1 MDRKYNVFLVSD
13 STGETL
19 DRIFLALKAQFE
31 NFNNNLHHFS
41 FVRTEAQ
48 IATLLEK
55 CNKLGNPIV
64 LYTLVE
70 PAVTA
75 FLIQETEKHK
85 IPCFGVLDY
94 LIPKFETALNRKA
107 NRKPSGQH
115 ILNKEYYKK
124 IAAMQFSIEHDDG
137 QKLETI
143 LEADIIILG
152 ISRTSKTPTTIYL
165 ANRGYKS
172 ANIPMVPNQKIPEE
186 ILKNKKKTIVG
197 LIADPERLVD
207 IRKNRLNT
215 LSEEK
220 HTSYVDLERIK
231 EELEESRKVFK
242 ANNIPTIDVTR
253 KSVEETAASIII
265 LASASGIRL
274 KILNDFSFNVK
285 VEAANIDED
294 EIKNSLLA
302 EKFSSFDISRA
313 LAETKAKKISSK
325 FYGQTVLGADQVL
338 DFEGNIFNKPEN
350 MELAISLMKKLNGKE
365 HSLFSSICLS
375 KNGSTIWMYTEKA
388 VLKMRQFSDNFIKD
402 YLQKV
407 GLETIKKYGV
417 YQIEGMGKD
426 LFEEI
431 KGDEYSVM
439 GMPIKQLINYY
450 KLNEK

>member
-1 MDRKYNVFLVSD
+1 MNRKYNVFLVSD

-31 NFNNNLHHFS
+31 NFNNSLHHFS
-41 FVRTEAQ
+41 FVRTETQ
-48 IATLLEK
+48 ITTLLEK

-70 PAVTA
+70 PGVTA
-75 FLIQETEKHK
+75 FLIKETDKYK

-94 LIPKFETALNRKA
+94 LIPKFEIALNRKA

-165 ANRGYKS
+165 ANKGYKS
-172 ANIPMVPNQKIPEE
+172 ANIPMVPNQNIPEDV
-186 ILKNKKKTIVG
+186 LKNKKKTIVG

-231 EELEESRKVFK
+231 EELEESRKIFK
-242 ANNIPTIDVTR
+242 INNIPTIDVTR
-253 KSVEETAASIII
+253 KSVEETAASII
-265 LASASGIRL
+265 
-274 KILNDFSFNVK
+274 KIH
-285 VEAANIDED
+285 
-294 EIKNSLLA
+294 EIKNS
-302 EKFSSFDISRA
+302 
-313 LAETKAKKISSK
+313 
-325 FYGQTVLGADQVL
+325 
-338 DFEGNIFNKPEN
+338 
-350 MELAISLMKKLNGKE
+350 
-365 HSLFSSICLS
+365 
-375 KNGSTIWMYTEKA
+375 
-388 VLKMRQFSDNFIKD
+388 
-402 YLQKV
+402 
-407 GLETIKKYGV
+407 
-417 YQIEGMGKD
+417 
-426 LFEEI
+426 
-431 KGDEYSVM
+431 
-439 GMPIKQLINYY
+439 
-450 KLNEK
+450 

>member
-1 MDRKYNVFLVSD
+1 MNRKYNVFLVSD

-31 NFNNNLHHFS
+31 NFNNSLHHFS

-48 IATLLEK
+48 IKTLLEK

-70 PAVTA
+70 PAVTS
-75 FLIQETEKHK
+75 FLIQETDKYK

-143 LEADIIILG
+143 LEADIIVLG

-165 ANRGYKS
+165 ANKGYKS

-186 ILKNKKKTIVG
+186 VLKNKKKTIVG

-220 HTSYVDLERIK
+220 HTSYVDLERIR

-242 ANNIPTIDVTR
+242 VNNIPTIDVTR
-253 KSVEETAASIII
+253 KSVEETAASII
-265 LASASGIRL
+265 
-274 KILNDFSFNVK
+274 KIH
-285 VEAANIDED
+285 
-294 EIKNSLLA
+294 EIKNS
-302 EKFSSFDISRA
+302 
-313 LAETKAKKISSK
+313 
-325 FYGQTVLGADQVL
+325 
-338 DFEGNIFNKPEN
+338 
-350 MELAISLMKKLNGKE
+350 
-365 HSLFSSICLS
+365 
-375 KNGSTIWMYTEKA
+375 
-388 VLKMRQFSDNFIKD
+388 
-402 YLQKV
+402 
-407 GLETIKKYGV
+407 
-417 YQIEGMGKD
+417 
-426 LFEEI
+426 
-431 KGDEYSVM
+431 
-439 GMPIKQLINYY
+439 
-450 KLNEK
+450 

>member
-1 MDRKYNVFLVSD
+1 MNRKYNIFLVSD

-48 IATLLEK
+48 ITKLLEK
-55 CNKLGNPIV
+55 CEKLGNSIV

-70 PAVTA
+70 PGVTS
-75 FLIQETEKHK
+75 FLVQETEKHK

-94 LIPKFETALNRKA
+94 LIPKFEIALNRKA
-107 NRKPSGQH
+107 NRKPSVQH

-124 IAAMQFSIEHDDG
+124 IAAMQFSFEHDDG

-143 LEADIIILG
+143 LDADIIILG

-165 ANRGYKS
+165 ANKGYKS

-186 ILKNKKKTIVG
+186 VLKDKKKTIVG

-253 KSVEETAASIII
+253 KSVEETAASII
-265 LASASGIRL
+265 
-274 KILNDFSFNVK
+274 KIH
-285 VEAANIDED
+285 
-294 EIKNSLLA
+294 EIKNS
-302 EKFSSFDISRA
+302 
-313 LAETKAKKISSK
+313 
-325 FYGQTVLGADQVL
+325 
-338 DFEGNIFNKPEN
+338 
-350 MELAISLMKKLNGKE
+350 
-365 HSLFSSICLS
+365 
-375 KNGSTIWMYTEKA
+375 
-388 VLKMRQFSDNFIKD
+388 
-402 YLQKV
+402 
-407 GLETIKKYGV
+407 
-417 YQIEGMGKD
+417 
-426 LFEEI
+426 
-431 KGDEYSVM
+431 
-439 GMPIKQLINYY
+439 
-450 KLNEK
+450 

>member
-172 ANIPMVPNQKIPEE
+172 ANIPMVPNQKISEE

-253 KSVEETAASIII
+253 KSVEETAASII
-265 LASASGIRL
+265 
-274 KILNDFSFNVK
+274 KIH
-285 VEAANIDED
+285 
-294 EIKNSLLA
+294 EIKNS
-302 EKFSSFDISRA
+302 
-313 LAETKAKKISSK
+313 
-325 FYGQTVLGADQVL
+325 
-338 DFEGNIFNKPEN
+338 
-350 MELAISLMKKLNGKE
+350 
-365 HSLFSSICLS
+365 
-375 KNGSTIWMYTEKA
+375 
-388 VLKMRQFSDNFIKD
+388 
-402 YLQKV
+402 
-407 GLETIKKYGV
+407 
-417 YQIEGMGKD
+417 
-426 LFEEI
+426 
-431 KGDEYSVM
+431 
-439 GMPIKQLINYY
+439 
-450 KLNEK
+450 

>member
-19 DRIFLALKAQFE
+19 DRIFLALKAQFD

-48 IATLLEK
+48 IVTLLEK

-75 FLIQETEKHK
+75 FLIQETEKYK

-94 LIPKFETALNRKA
+94 LIPKFETALNRKS

-165 ANRGYKS
+165 ANKGYKS

-186 ILKNKKKTIVG
+186 VLKDKKKTIVG

-242 ANNIPTIDVTR
+242 ANNIPTIDVKR
-253 KSVEETAASIII
+253 KSVEPAKLQQQFI
-265 LASASGIRL
+265 LP
-274 KILNDFSFNVK
+274 
-285 VEAANIDED
+285 
-294 EIKNSLLA
+294 
-302 EKFSSFDISRA
+302 
-313 LAETKAKKISSK
+313 TKA
-325 FYGQTVLGADQVL
+325 T
-338 DFEGNIFNKPEN
+338 N
-350 MELAISLMKKLNGKE
+350 
-365 HSLFSSICLS
+365 
-375 KNGSTIWMYTEKA
+375 
-388 VLKMRQFSDNFIKD
+388 
-402 YLQKV
+402 
-407 GLETIKKYGV
+407 
-417 YQIEGMGKD
+417 
-426 LFEEI
+426 
-431 KGDEYSVM
+431 
-439 GMPIKQLINYY
+439 QLIFRWSQTRRYQ
-450 KLNEK
+450 KKF

>member
-1 MDRKYNVFLVSD
+1 MNTKYNVFLVSD

-48 IATLLEK
+48 ITTLLEK
-55 CNKLGNPIV
+55 CDKLGNSIV

-70 PAVTA
+70 PAVTS
-75 FLIQETEKHK
+75 FLIQKTEEHK

-94 LIPKFETALNRKA
+94 LIPKFEIALNRKA

-165 ANRGYKS
+165 ANKGYKS
-172 ANIPMVPNQKIPEE
+172 ANIPMVPNQKIPEDV
-186 ILKNKKKTIVG
+186 LKNKKKTIVG
-197 LIADPERLVD
+197 LIADPGRLVD

-220 HTSYVDLERIK
+220 HTSYVDLERIQ

-242 ANNIPTIDVTR
+242 LNNIPIIDVTR
-253 KSVEETAASIII
+253 KSVGETAASII
-265 LASASGIRL
+265 
-274 KILNDFSFNVK
+274 KIH
-285 VEAANIDED
+285 
-294 EIKNSLLA
+294 EIKNS
-302 EKFSSFDISRA
+302 
-313 LAETKAKKISSK
+313 
-325 FYGQTVLGADQVL
+325 Q
-338 DFEGNIFNKPEN
+338 
-350 MELAISLMKKLNGKE
+350 
-365 HSLFSSICLS
+365 
-375 KNGSTIWMYTEKA
+375 
-388 VLKMRQFSDNFIKD
+388 
-402 YLQKV
+402 
-407 GLETIKKYGV
+407 
-417 YQIEGMGKD
+417 
-426 LFEEI
+426 
-431 KGDEYSVM
+431 
-439 GMPIKQLINYY
+439 
-450 KLNEK
+450 